1 MSHASS
7 LPPSAK
13 TGKGSPGSEALG
25 VLRAGLVLGRGLE
38 AGQKYSLYFSLHSG
52 IYLPC
57 ARDFRPS
64 GVVSWINEQCF
75 GGGFSASRP
84 IFSLRCIRHNK
95 RLNASL
101 RNYLRF
107 TPWLILLKIAISQA
121 NENVLEVDGRPY
133 FVFSFGKVPSRNKK
147 QQFSTTLL
155 RTAAYMHICSSIL
168 LQVQNV
174 VITNLFNF
182 YRPLS
187 SSMCLSSFAT
197 SLSKSISSRTSTSP
211 CHYLSLPFS
220 PPLFLSL

>member
-1 MSHASS
+1 MS
-7 LPPSAK
+7 
-13 TGKGSPGSEALG
+13 E
-25 VLRAGLVLGRGLE
+25 
-38 AGQKYSLYFSLHSG
+38 
-52 IYLPC
+52 
-57 ARDFRPS
+57 
-64 GVVSWINEQCF
+64 CF
-75 GGGFSASRP
+75 
-84 IFSLRCIRHNK
+84 
-95 RLNASL
+95 
-101 RNYLRF
+101 YLRF